1 MCRRANLD
9 HGYLF
14 AQVAAAEEAGKVR
27 YDDREDAQ
35 SGLRHRFR
43 FASDLPLNEANPD
56 VRVNFLEY
64 WEWDGDKVQHFSW
77 VSDLRVT
84 KGTVYQIM
92 RGGRARW
99 GIENET
105 FNTLKNQG
113 YHFEHHFGHGYQNLS
128 VVFAVLMMLAFL
140 VDQVQQLCCP
150 LFQAVWAE
158 MGSKRRLWERMRALF
173 YDDALDSMQHLF
185 EALFDGWK
193 KSAPQLTFD
202 SS

>member
-1 MCRRANLD
+1 
-9 HGYLF
+9 LF
-14 AQVAAAEEAGKVR
+14 AQVAAAEQAGKVR
-27 YDDREDAQ
+27 YDDRDDTQ

-43 FASDLPLNEANPD
+43 FAGDLPLNEANPD
-56 VRVNFLEY
+56 VRVNFLEC
-64 WEWDGDKVQHFSW
+64 WEWEGDKVQHFSW
-77 VSDLRVT
+77 VTDLRLT

-113 YHFEHHFGHGYQNLS
+113 YPFEHNFGQGYQNLS

-158 MGSKRRLWERMRALF
+158 RGSKRRLWERMRALF
-173 YDDALDSMQHLF
+173 YDDTLESMRQLF
-185 EALFDGWK
+185 EALYYGLK
-193 KSAPQLTFD
+193 KPAPVLAVNA
-202 SS
+202 S